1 MILYKKEP
9 YPIQMRNIMLL
20 DDAESGGVVYV
31 NKTTYDQALL
41 LSSRLDRDP
50 KRVLSLITCPA
61 NNAYI
66 ATFGLKALVEKMM
79 ATMPKPLNMLAP
91 FLINCAANQG
101 IEWNADD
108 REFAYGILHQFSQL
122 YDFNAI
128 TLVPVEVRNAIQ
140 LPTVMLK
147 EYKTSWDDLCSTL
160 EDKLMLAPTQPVQQV
175 QMIQMPAP
183 APVVPTNI
191 QVSTP
196 APAPVAQPTASTDT
210 PNVSDD
216 AAERIRKIQ
225 ERMKKEMDGKAKAA
239 QAKSV
244 SSGLAAKSAETKGTG
259 ESKQAALLD
268 EYEGI

>member
-1 MILYKKEP
+1 MDIA
-9 YPIQMRNIMLL
+9 NIENGFVIGTGDLSELALGWCTYNGDHM
-20 DDAESGGVVYV
+20 SMYGV
-31 NKTTYDQALL
+31 NGAIPKT
-41 LSSRLDRDP
+41 
-50 KRVLSLITCPA
+50 
-61 NNAYI
+61 
-66 ATFGLKALVEKMM
+66 LVRY
-79 ATMPKPLNMLAP
+79 LV
-91 FLINCAANQG
+91 
-101 IEWNADD
+101 EWNADD

-147 EYKTSWDDLCSTL
+147 EYKTSWDDLCITL

-183 APVVPTNI
+183 APVVPTNT

-196 APAPVAQPTASTDT
+196 APAPAAQPTASTDT

-239 QAKSV
+239 QAKSA